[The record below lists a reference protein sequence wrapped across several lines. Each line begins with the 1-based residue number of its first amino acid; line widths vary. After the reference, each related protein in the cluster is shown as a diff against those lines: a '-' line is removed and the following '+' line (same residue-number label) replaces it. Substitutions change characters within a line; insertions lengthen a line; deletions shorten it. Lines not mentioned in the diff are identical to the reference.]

1 MKRFIEQKLDQ
12 LRAAILRRIA
22 WVTAADSTVQVS
34 AEGADIFPREQKP
47 WCAVAMPGTFVTT
60 SRCYKAISRK
70 ELLAIVNNERA
81 FLSPFDGSRSLYRVT
96 ETDEGSWLV
105 DFYFIDLQRYPELGQ
120 IFALIPGDQFVG
132 CLVGEEANS
141 LNHFRGELGDFLVY
155 QNQSGWLV
163 KRFSQRL
170 VESLRDEG
178 QSQQRI
184 LNYEPSDLAQGLFSA
199 LLSASFWSQ
208 RGAVQWS
215 LVPAWLRQ
223 MLAKPKLFRNVA
235 VGLVVWV
242 AVQFVYLTATDWLIT
257 NDASSSADI
266 RRAYAAEKTAYL
278 ADLDQLVAMQE
289 LIARQSRLHRL
300 GGLFEALS
308 SSGELKLNRFDYLDG
323 EYRMAGVTGDID
335 TLISSLSEFPGVS
348 GIDFNSPVRPDRT
361 GLDQFDL
368 RFEMAN
374 E

>member
-22 WVTAADSTVQVS
+22 WVTAADSIVQVS
-34 AEGADIFPREQKP
+34 AEGANIFPREQKA

-120 IFALIPGDQFVG
+120 IFALIPGDQLVG
-132 CLVGEEANS
+132 RLVGEEANS